1 MNTNTIFGFVVGVAA
16 GVGGTLLVDHIS
28 NKKEIEVYSDVAV
41 EFESDKDSITVPNK
55 ENRLLKTEKPDL
67 EDVPI
72 MKVRDEYILDAEKMI
87 DYSKYAE
94 LAGEYNPAVG
104 IFVNA
109 NEVAKEIAPVGDGS
123 IESHNVFDNAE
134 PVSEEFDKKDAIPP
148 EHRNK
153 KVVGPHDIV
162 EISDGQY
169 RLEAPDY
176 EKVSCTYF
184 ENDGIVANADTLEIM
199 DINTTVGREIIHR
212 FDSEDAMVL
221 FVSNL
226 STEVDYEIVA
236 SDVSYEEAL
245 ALLNGSDR
253 ECQNETS

>member
-16 GVGGTLLVDHIS
+16 GVGGTLLIDHIS
-28 NKKEIEVYSDVAV
+28 NKRAIEIEVDP
-41 EFESDKDSITVPNK
+41 DSLIDHISNTVPNK
-55 ENRLLKTEKPDL
+55 EGRLLKTEKPDL

-72 MKVRDEYILDAEKMI
+72 MKAGDRYILDTEKMI

-94 LAGEYNPAVG
+94 LAGEYNPALG
-104 IFVNA
+104 LFVDA
-109 NEVAKEIAPVGDGS
+109 KEVAKEIAPTADSS
-123 IESHNVFDNAE
+123 IENHNVFDDAE
-134 PVSEEFDKKDAIPP
+134 SVSEEFDKKDAIPP

-199 DINTTVGREIIHR
+199 DVATTVGREIIHR
-212 FDSEDAMVL
+212 FDAEDAMVL

-236 SDVSYEEAL
+236 SDTSYEEAL
-245 ALLNGSDR
+245 ALLTGSDE